1 MKITGKLAT
10 LLLFGLLSGC
20 SSNNNQ
26 EPERWLDAA
35 RQHYNQKE
43 YTLATQAI
51 DSLKT
56 LYPKAFDQIKASLV
70 LLDSVRKGENNQIIE
85 TCDSLISSF
94 EPKIEQTKRM
104 FVYQKNKEY
113 QETGNYIPRES
124 ASDIIQGTLLRSGVN
139 DAGQLY
145 IESVFVGGQRHNK
158 MRISLKDGSFVETLP
173 VTDDGLNY
181 RFSNMGKS
189 YEIIR
194 FSGTAENETGKFI
207 FSNMDKP
214 LTVTLE
220 GNGKYSYNLSQA
232 TKSAI
237 SKSYQLS
244 VMMIQLDSLKTEK
257 EKAQYRN
264 YYLDNEKGKDLDVN
278 ENL

>member
-1 MKITGKLAT
+1 MKTTCKLAT
-10 LLLFGLLSGC
+10 LILFGLLSAC
-20 SSNNNQ
+20 SSKNNQ
-26 EPERWLDAA
+26 EPQLWLDAA

-43 YTLATQAI
+43 YALATQAI
-51 DSLKT
+51 DSLKV
-56 LYPKAFDQIKASLV
+56 LHPKAFDQIKAALV

-104 FVYQKNKEY
+104 FVYQRDKEY
-113 QETGNYIPRES
+113 QETGNYIPKES

-139 DAGQLY
+139 DSGQLY
-145 IESVFVGGQRHNK
+145 IESVFVGGQKHNK
-158 MRISLKDGSFVETLP
+158 MRVSLKDGSFAETLP
-173 VTDDGLNY
+173 VTDDGFNY
-181 RFSNMGKS
+181 RFSNMGNS

-194 FSGTAENETGKFI
+194 FSGSAENKIGKFI

-214 LTVTLE
+214 LTVILE
-220 GNGKYSYNLSQA
+220 GSGKYSYNLSQA

-264 YYLDNEKGKDLDVN
+264 YYLDNEKGKDQDVN
-278 ENL
+278 VNL